1 MYFIVLFL
9 CQASIASLTGVLDGA
24 VWASVITAA
33 RAMSSPEAVSGAIVQ
48 QEVMRSH
55 TAP

>member
-1 MYFIVLFL
+1 M
-9 CQASIASLTGVLDGA
+9 LDGA

-55 TAP
+55 TAS